1 MTRSRG
7 CAREWR
13 RGDSQAIN
21 SLRGCQIVRIKRM
34 PISRQQA
41 LDYFRSPD
49 LIGLGFEAD
58 AVRQRLHPEGVV
70 TYIID
75 RNINYTNF
83 CTEYCTFCAFYRPLK
98 GPRADEGYILDFEKI
113 YEKIAETLEMGG
125 TGVLMQGGIHPDL
138 KIDWFESLFSGIKQR
153 FPQIWLHCLSAAE
166 VLAIA
171 EYSGL
176 DLRTTI
182 ARLRDA
188 GLDSI
193 PGGGAEILDD
203 EVRFRIARLKCRTE
217 DWVSVHRTAH
227 HLGMR
232 TTATM
237 MFGVGESFDQRVN
250 HFEVVR
256 RLQEETGGFTAFI
269 PWSFQ
274 PKHTALGGR
283 GWDEATS
290 VEYLK
295 VLAIARLYLDN
306 IENVQASWVTQGLKV
321 LELGLHF
328 GGNDV
333 GSVMLEENV
342 VKAAGT
348 SNCTTE
354 EELRRIIRD
363 AGFKPVQRD
372 TLYRTM
378 FLN

>member
-1 MTRSRG
+1 MAITR
-7 CAREWR
+7 E
-13 RGDSQAIN
+13 
-21 SLRGCQIVRIKRM
+21 
-34 PISRQQA
+34 QA
-41 LDYFRSPD
+41 LDYFASPD
-49 LIGLGFEAD
+49 LIGLGMEAD
-58 AVRQRLHPEGVV
+58 SVRRRLHPEQVV

-98 GPRADEGYILDFEKI
+98 GPKAAEGYILEFETI

-138 KIDWFESLFSGIKQR
+138 KIDWFERLFTGIKQR
-153 FPQIWLHCLSAAE
+153 FPQIWLHCLSASE

-171 EYSGL
+171 EYSEL

-203 EVRFRIARLKCRTE
+203 DVRKRIARLKCRTE
-217 DWVSVHRTAH
+217 DWVNVHRTAH
-227 HLGMR
+227 ELGMR

-237 MFGVGESFDQRVN
+237 MFGVGETMDQRVN

-256 RLQEETGGFTAFI
+256 NLQEETGGFTAFI

-274 PKHTALGGR
+274 PKYTALGGR

-295 VLAIARLYLDN
+295 TLAISRLYLDN
-306 IENVQASWVTQGLKV
+306 IENVQASLGYTGPQGARAR
-321 LELGLHF
+321 
-328 GGNDV
+328 
-333 GSVMLEENV
+333 SP
-342 VKAAGT
+342 
-348 SNCTTE
+348 
-354 EELRRIIRD
+354 LRR
-363 AGFKPVQRD
+363 QRCG
-372 TLYRTM
+372 LGHARRERRQGSGH
-378 FLN
+378 LQLHHGRGAAPHHPRRRL